1 MKSLEVTVTVS
12 SNGQLSITPPL
23 DIPIGS
29 YKAVLMLDDQPL
41 PSSLSSVAN
50 AQAIFRQYVP
60 ASRKLSEEL
69 IQERRQDAIHE

>member
-12 SNGQLSITPPL
+12 SDGQLSINTPI
-23 DIPIGS
+23 DIPTGA
-29 YKAVLMLDDQPL
+29 YKAVLVLDDQPL
-41 PSSLSSVAN
+41 PSSPSFVES

-69 IQERRQDAIHE
+69 IQERRQDAINE